1 MALNTELLDE
11 IPPGEVLLEDF
22 IKPFGLT
29 ATRLA
34 GDIDV
39 APSRITNIIKHG
51 QEITVDTAC
60 RLALYF
66 GTTPE
71 FWINL
76 QTAYNLR
83 MARREL
89 MPRLAGR
96 VRVLERVLSEGRAA

>member
-1 MALNTELLDE
+1 MVSNAELLNE
-11 IPPGEVLLEDF
+11 IAPGDVLLEDF
-22 IKPFGLT
+22 IKPLGLT

-34 GDIDV
+34 RDVDV
-39 APSRITNIIKHG
+39 APSRISNIIKHG
-51 QEITVDTAC
+51 REITVDTAC

-76 QTAYNLR
+76 QTAYDLR

-96 VRVLERVLSEGRAA
+96 VRVLERAT